1 MKTNENSGA
10 EKKLAEQSSR
20 IRLKRRAQSV
30 LNVQGLTPKEQ
41 HRTVWCGRGFK
52 FGDYGTGDDGHV
64 DVFRNPDRDGANFS
78 GLLRCGNIHTCPEC
92 AVKIGELRRKQLS
105 VASVRHCKDNGG
117 GMYLVT
123 LTSPHSAEFG
133 DDSEARLVEWLKKFD
148 KARDKFRNSPKWK
161 AFRKAAGNIKIRRKN
176 KKTNEPEEVLDVGV
190 VTSLEFTISM
200 ENGWHPH
207 LHLLVFCKKKGFGD
221 DEKVIKEETDYYCK
235 DDVASYMID
244 ELKQEWVNCL
254 FKAGLGENRKLTDM
268 MKRALNVRGG
278 EKAAEYIAKMGR
290 EQVIFVD
297 DEGNKTKRWT
307 LSREMACTHA
317 KTGAA
322 GVHWGE
328 QHVTPFQLL
337 AWTAK
342 PKNETDE
349 ERTQRKW
356 AYFRFKDYAA
366 AVEGKQALR
375 WTNGLKIALGVEDV
389 DEEKWAADDKPRPEQ
404 IHVGRICAADFSKL
418 LKKKQEDE
426 FLVYVATC
434 CDTQEHMD
442 EFIAT
447 LDGLP
452 DKGGGTLIVKRREG
466 RAVVYA

>member
-1 MKTNENSGA
+1 MKTNEILGA

-30 LNVQGLTPKEQ
+30 LNVQGLTSKEQ

-52 FGDYGTGDDGHV
+52 FGDFGTGDGGHV
-64 DVFRNPDRDGANFS
+64 DVYRNPDRDGANFS

-92 AVKIGELRRKQLS
+92 APKIGERRRKQLS
-105 VASVRHCKDNGG
+105 VASVNHCKDGSG

-123 LTSPHSAEFG
+123 LTSPHAAEFG
-133 DDSEARLVEWLKKFD
+133 DDSKERLIEWMGKFD

-161 AFRKAAGNIKIRRKN
+161 AFRKHAGNIKIRRKN
-176 KKTNEPEEVLDVGV
+176 KKTNEPEDVLDVGV
-190 VTSLEFTISM
+190 VTSLEFTISV

-207 LHLLVFCKKKGFGD
+207 IHMLVFCKKKGFGD
-221 DEKVIKEETDYYCK
+221 DEKTITEESGLYSR
-235 DDVASYMID
+235 DDVASHMIA
-244 ELKQEWVNCL
+244 ELKKEWVNIL
-254 FKAGLGENRKLTDM
+254 FKVGLGENSKLTDM

-322 GVHWGE
+322 GVHWGQ

-356 AYFRFKDYAA
+356 AYYRFKDYAA

-375 WTNGLKIALGVEDV
+375 WTNGLKIAMGVEDV

-404 IHVGRICAADFSKL
+404 ILVGRIKAADFSKL
-418 LKKKQEDE
+418 LKKKHEDK
-426 FLVYVATC
+426 FLVYVAEC
-434 CDTQEHMD
+434 CETQEHLD
-442 EFIAT
+442 EYWEY
-447 LDGLP
+447 LDKMP
-452 DKGGGTLIVKRREG
+452 DEGSGAVIIKRKEG
-466 RAVVYA
+466 RAVAYS